1 MVLSH
6 AVAVGI
12 ALYGGVQ
19 RFRVTSRKPGRRRTG
34 GGTENNLDSCF
45 LCLIQETVKD
55 KPERKQTGLKILFLD
70 TLSDNDLLKEVHEC
84 KRQYKEAKIII
95 FDGQAEEA
103 EKILTITQSN
113 DIISKTLEK
122 GDWKDESEN

>member
-1 MVLSH
+1 M
-6 AVAVGI
+6 
-12 ALYGGVQ
+12 
-19 RFRVTSRKPGRRRTG
+19 
-34 GGTENNLDSCF
+34 
-45 LCLIQETVKD
+45 
-55 KPERKQTGLKILFLD
+55 
-70 TLSDNDLLKEVHEC
+70 C

>member
-1 MVLSH
+1 MVQGML
-6 AVAVGI
+6 AVVVFCMFGFCFYI
-12 ALYGGVQ
+12 ANKIDQ
-19 RFRVTSRKPGRRRTG
+19 FF
-34 GGTENNLDSCF
+34 DA
-45 LCLIQETVKD
+45 IQETVKD

-70 TLSDNDLLKEVHEC
+70 TLSDNVLLKEVHEC

>member
-1 MVLSH
+1 MLCFVCLVF
-6 AVAVGI
+6 AFYI
-12 ALYGGVQ
+12 ANKIDQ
-19 RFRVTSRKPGRRRTG
+19 FF
-34 GGTENNLDSCF
+34 DA
-45 LCLIQETVKD
+45 IQETVKD
-55 KPERKQTGLKILFLD
+55 KPERKQTGLKILFLN
-70 TLSDNDLLKEVHEC
+70 TLSDNELLKEVHEC

-122 GDWKDESEN
+122 GMEG

>member
-1 MVLSH
+1 MVQGML
-6 AVAVGI
+6 AVAVFCMFVFCFYI
-12 ALYGGVQ
+12 ANKIDQ
-19 RFRVTSRKPGRRRTG
+19 FF
-34 GGTENNLDSCF
+34 DA
-45 LCLIQETVKD
+45 IQETVKD

-70 TLSDNDLLKEVHEC
+70 TLSDNELKKEVHEC

-122 GDWKDESEN
+122 GDWKAESEN

>member
-1 MVLSH
+1 MF
-6 AVAVGI
+6 GFCFYI
-12 ALYGGVQ
+12 ANKIDQ
-19 RFRVTSRKPGRRRTG
+19 FF
-34 GGTENNLDSCF
+34 DA
-45 LCLIQETVKD
+45 IQETVKD

-103 EKILTITQSN
+103 EKILTVTQSN